1 MEIVAK
7 ISQKSIIEYNKEEIE
22 KELKVIEEKYTGLT
36 FTEEQLGEAKEE
48 RAKLNKLVKGLGD
61 YRKSIVKEAMTEI
74 EPFENF
80 MKEAEKRAKNLSE
93 SIDAQAKKFEENLKI
108 ERLAKVTEYLEALLE
123 EKPQYAEFKQ
133 QLAPSIDNAV
143 FINKG
148 SFTAKGEVGTKIIDY
163 IQTQLSQ
170 FDEIIAARKAQE
182 ELLQQKRDLI
192 ISQCKAMTE
201 MFELKLELSP
211 KQFAYLKDYELTA
224 ITTEIQRVAKEQS
237 EKEKQAIKKMEE
249 EATRKAQEELEK
261 ARIEEENK
269 KIQESKVEEEEQ
281 EEFEKDQKEL
291 ESMSFSEPKTVEIK
305 DSIQPPSKLFYG
317 VIEFEGIT
325 IAEATAFR
333 KFLDENNIK
342 FKTIKSEVK

>member
-108 ERLAKVTEYLEALLE
+108 ERLAKVTEYLENLLE
-123 EKPQYAEFKQ
+123 ENPQYSEFKQ
-133 QLAPSIDNAV
+133 QLAPSMDNAV
-143 FINKG
+143 FTNKG
-148 SFTAKGEVGTKIIDY
+148 SFNAKNEVGSKIIEF
-163 IQTQLSQ
+163 INTQLSQ
-170 FDEIIAARKAQE
+170 FDEILAARKAQE
-182 ELLQQKRDLI
+182 ELLQQKRELI
-192 ISQCKAMTE
+192 VSQCISVSE
-201 MFELKLELSP
+201 MLGLKMPLTA
-211 KQFAYLKDYELTA
+211 KQFAYLKDYDLSK
-224 ITTEIQRVAKEQS
+224 ITDEITRAGKEQA
-237 EKEKQAIKKMEE
+237 EKERIAIEKIQK
-249 EATRKAQEELEK
+249 EADEK
-261 ARIEEENK
+261 ARIEAEK
-269 KIQESKVEEEEQ
+269 KILEESKIEEVKESINNQSEP
-281 EEFEKDQKEL
+281 QKEVL
-291 ESMSFSEPKTVEIK
+291 EPELVQEPTQEVKN
-305 DSIQPPSKLFYG
+305 SQKLFYG
-317 VIEFEGIT
+317 VLEFEGIT

>member
-93 SIDAQAKKFEENLKI
+93 SIDSQAKKFEENLKI

-133 QLAPSIDNAV
+133 QLAPSMDNAV

-182 ELLQQKRDLI
+182 ELLQQKRELI
-192 ISQCKAMTE
+192 VSQCISVSE
-201 MFELKLELSP
+201 MLGLKMPLTA
-211 KQFAYLKDYELTA
+211 KQFAYLKDYDLSK
-224 ITTEIQRVAKEQS
+224 ITDEITRAGKEQA
-237 EKEKQAIKKMEE
+237 EKERIAIEKIQK
-249 EATRKAQEELEK
+249 EADEK
-261 ARIEEENK
+261 ARIEAEK
-269 KIQESKVEEEEQ
+269 KILDESKVEEAKIIEEKKEEVTKEIEKEQ
-281 EEFEKDQKEL
+281 EQEKEEVKHV
-291 ESMSFSEPKTVEIK
+291 KK
-305 DSIQPPSKLFYG
+305 FYG
-317 VIEFEGIT
+317 IIEFEGIS
-325 IAEATAFR
+325 IEEATAFR
-333 KFLDENNIK
+333 RFLDTNNIK
-342 FKTIKSEVK
+342 FKVNKSEVK

>member
-133 QLAPSIDNAV
+133 QLAPSMDNAV
-143 FINKG
+143 FTNKG
-148 SFTAKGEVGTKIIDY
+148 SFNAKNEVGSKIIEF
-163 IQTQLSQ
+163 INTQLSQ
-170 FDEIIAARKAQE
+170 FDEILAARKAQE
-182 ELLQQKRDLI
+182 ELLQQKRELI
-192 ISQCKAMTE
+192 VSQCKAMTE

-249 EATRKAQEELEK
+249 EATKKAQEELEK
-261 ARIEEENK
+261 ARLEEEAK
-269 KIQESKVEEEEQ
+269 KLKEKVQEEEE
-281 EEFEKDQKEL
+281 EEEEKNIKEL
-291 ESMSFSEPKTVEIK
+291 ENMRFSEPKNVEIK

-317 VIEFEGIT
+317 VIEFEGISL
-325 IAEATAFR
+325 AEATAFR

>member
-108 ERLAKVTEYLEALLE
+108 ERLAKVTEYLENLLE
-123 EKPQYAEFKQ
+123 ENPQYAEFKQ
-133 QLAPSIDNAV
+133 QLAPSMDNAI

-170 FDEIIAARKAQE
+170 FDEILAARKAQE
-182 ELLQQKRDLI
+182 ELLQQKRELI
-192 ISQCKAMTE
+192 VSQCISVSE
-201 MFELKLELSP
+201 MLGLKMPLTA
-211 KQFAYLKDYELTA
+211 KQFAYLKDYDLIK
-224 ITTEIQRVAKEQS
+224 ITDEITRAGKEQA
-237 EKEKQAIKKMEE
+237 EKERIAIEKIQK
-249 EATRKAQEELEK
+249 EADEK
-261 ARIEEENK
+261 ARIEAENK
-269 KIQESKVEEEEQ
+269 ILEESKVEDVKESIDNKSEP
-281 EEFEKDQKEL
+281 QKEVL
-291 ESMSFSEPKTVEIK
+291 EPELVQEPTQEVKN
-305 DSIQPPSKLFYG
+305 SQKLFYG
-317 VIEFEGIT
+317 VLEFEGIT

-342 FKTIKSEVK
+342 FKVNKSEVK

>member
-133 QLAPSIDNAV
+133 QLAPSMDNAV
-143 FINKG
+143 FTNKG
-148 SFTAKGEVGTKIIDY
+148 SFNAKNEVGSKIIDF
-163 IQTQLSQ
+163 INAQLSQ
-170 FDEIIAARKAQE
+170 FDEILAARKAQE
-182 ELLQQKRDLI
+182 ELLQQKRELI
-192 ISQCKAMTE
+192 VSQCVSVSE
-201 MFELKLELSP
+201 MLGLKMPLTA
-211 KQFAYLKDYELTA
+211 KQFAYLKDYDLSK
-224 ITTEIQRVAKEQS
+224 ITDEITRAGKEQA
-237 EKEKQAIKKMEE
+237 EKERIAIEKIQK
-249 EATRKAQEELEK
+249 EADEK
-261 ARIEEENK
+261 ARIEAENK
-269 KIQESKVEEEEQ
+269 ILEESKVE
-281 EEFEKDQKEL
+281 DVKE
-291 ESMSFSEPKTVEIK
+291 SIDNKSEPLKEVLTPTLVQETIREAKT
-305 DSIQPPSKLFYG
+305 SQKLFYG
-317 VIEFEGIT
+317 VLEFEGIT

>member
-133 QLAPSIDNAV
+133 QLAPSMDNAV

-170 FDEIIAARKAQE
+170 FDEILAARKAQD
-182 ELLQQKRDLI
+182 ELLQQKRELI
-192 ISQCKAMTE
+192 VSQCISVSE
-201 MFELKLELSP
+201 MLGLKMPLTA
-211 KQFAYLKDYELTA
+211 KQFAYLKDYDLSN
-224 ITTEIQRVAKEQS
+224 ITDEITRAGKEQA
-237 EKEKQAIKKMEE
+237 EKEKIAIEKIQK
-249 EATRKAQEELEK
+249 EADEK
-261 ARIEEENK
+261 ARIEAEK
-269 KIQESKVEEEEQ
+269 KILEESKIEEVKESFNNQSEP
-281 EEFEKDQKEL
+281 QKEVL
-291 ESMSFSEPKTVEIK
+291 ETELVQEPTQEVKNY
-305 DSIQPPSKLFYG
+305 QKLFYG
-317 VIEFEGIT
+317 VIEFEGIS
-325 IAEATAFR
+325 IEEATAFR

>member
-61 YRKSIVKEAMTEI
+61 YRKSILKEAMTEI

-93 SIDAQAKKFEENLKI
+93 SIDAQAKKFEENLKV
-108 ERLAKVTEYLEALLE
+108 ERLAKVTEYLENLLE
-123 EKPQYAEFKQ
+123 ENPQYSEFKQ
-133 QLAPSIDNAV
+133 QLAPSMDNAV

-170 FDEIIAARKAQE
+170 FDEILAARKAQE
-182 ELLQQKRDLI
+182 ELLQQKRELI

-224 ITTEIQRVAKEQS
+224 ITTEIQRVSKEQS

-261 ARIEEENK
+261 ARLEEENK
-269 KIQESKVEEEEQ
+269 KIQESKVEEVKELISSQSEP
-281 EEFEKDQKEL
+281 QKEVL
-291 ESMSFSEPKTVEIK
+291 EPELVEEPTQEVK
-305 DSIQPPSKLFYG
+305 SSQKLFYG
-317 VIEFEGIT
+317 VIEFEGIS
-325 IAEATAFR
+325 IEEATAFR
-333 KFLDENNIK
+333 KFLDTNKIK
-342 FKTIKSEVK
+342 FKVNKSEVK

>member
-133 QLAPSIDNAV
+133 QLAPSMDNAV
-143 FINKG
+143 FTNKG
-148 SFTAKGEVGTKIIDY
+148 SFNAKNEVGSKIIDF
-163 IQTQLSQ
+163 INAQLSQ
-170 FDEIIAARKAQE
+170 FDEILAARKAQE
-182 ELLQQKRDLI
+182 ELLQQKRELI
-192 ISQCKAMTE
+192 VSQCVSVSE
-201 MFELKLELSP
+201 MLGLKMPLTA
-211 KQFAYLKDYELTA
+211 KQFAYLKDYDLSK
-224 ITTEIQRVAKEQS
+224 ITDEITRAGKEQA
-237 EKEKQAIKKMEE
+237 EKERIAIEKIQK
-249 EATRKAQEELEK
+249 EADEK
-261 ARIEEENK
+261 ARIEAENK
-269 KIQESKVEEEEQ
+269 ILEESKVE
-281 EEFEKDQKEL
+281 DVKE
-291 ESMSFSEPKTVEIK
+291 SIDNKSEPLKEVLTPTLVQETIREAKT
-305 DSIQPPSKLFYG
+305 SQKLFYG
-317 VIEFEGIT
+317 VLEFEGIT

-342 FKTIKSEVK
+342 FKVNKSEVK

>member
-133 QLAPSIDNAV
+133 QLAPSMDNAV

-163 IQTQLSQ
+163 IQTQLLQ
-170 FDEIIAARKAQE
+170 FDEILAARKAQE
-182 ELLQQKRDLI
+182 ELLQQKRELI
-192 ISQCKAMTE
+192 ISQCESISKLL
-201 MFELKLELSP
+201 ELKMPLSP
-211 KQFAYLKDYELTA
+211 KQFAYLKDYDLTK
-224 ITTEIQRVAKEQS
+224 ITDEITRAGKEQS
-237 EKEKQAIKKMEE
+237 EKERIAIEKIQK
-249 EATRKAQEELEK
+249 EADEK
-261 ARIEEENK
+261 ARIEAEK
-269 KIQESKVEEEEQ
+269 KILDESKVEEAKIIEEKKEEVTKEIEKAQ
-281 EEFEKDQKEL
+281 EKE
-291 ESMSFSEPKTVEIK
+291 EVKHVK
-305 DSIQPPSKLFYG
+305 KFYG
-317 VIEFEGIT
+317 IIEFEGIS
-325 IAEATAFR
+325 IEEATAFR
-333 KFLDENNIK
+333 RFLDTNNIK
-342 FKTIKSEVK
+342 FKVNKSEVK

>member
-74 EPFENF
+74 EPFEIF

-133 QLAPSIDNAV
+133 QLAPSMDNAV
-143 FINKG
+143 FTNKG
-148 SFTAKGEVGTKIIDY
+148 SFNAKNEVGSKIIEF
-163 IQTQLSQ
+163 INTQLSQ
-170 FDEIIAARKAQE
+170 FDEILAARKAQE
-182 ELLQQKRDLI
+182 ELLQQKRELI
-192 ISQCKAMTE
+192 VSQCISVSE
-201 MFELKLELSP
+201 MLGLKMPLTA
-211 KQFAYLKDYELTA
+211 KQFAYLKDYDLSK
-224 ITTEIQRVAKEQS
+224 ITDEITRAGKEQA
-237 EKEKQAIKKMEE
+237 EKERIAIEKIQK
-249 EATRKAQEELEK
+249 EADEK
-261 ARIEEENK
+261 ARIEAENK
-269 KIQESKVEEEEQ
+269 ILEESKVE
-281 EEFEKDQKEL
+281 DVKE
-291 ESMSFSEPKTVEIK
+291 SIDNKSEPLKEVLTTTLVQETIQEVKT
-305 DSIQPPSKLFYG
+305 SQKLFYG

-333 KFLDENNIK
+333 KFLDSNSIK

>member
-133 QLAPSIDNAV
+133 QLAPSMDNAV

-170 FDEIIAARKAQE
+170 FDEILAARKAQD
-182 ELLQQKRDLI
+182 ELLQQKRELI
-192 ISQCKAMTE
+192 VSQCISVSE
-201 MFELKLELSP
+201 MLGLKMPLTA
-211 KQFAYLKDYELTA
+211 KQFAYLKDYDLSK
-224 ITTEIQRVAKEQS
+224 ITDEITRAGKEQA
-237 EKEKQAIKKMEE
+237 EKERIAIEKIQK
-249 EATRKAQEELEK
+249 EADEK
-261 ARIEEENK
+261 ARIEAENK
-269 KIQESKVEEEEQ
+269 ILEESKVEDVKESINNQSEP
-281 EEFEKDQKEL
+281 QKEVL
-291 ESMSFSEPKTVEIK
+291 TPTLVQETIQEVKT
-305 DSIQPPSKLFYG
+305 SQKLFYG
-317 VIEFEGIT
+317 VIEFEGIS
-325 IAEATAFR
+325 IEEATAFR

-342 FKTIKSEVK
+342 FKVNKSEVK

>member
-108 ERLAKVTEYLEALLE
+108 ERLAKVTEYLENLLE
-123 EKPQYAEFKQ
+123 ENPQYAEFKQ
-133 QLAPSIDNAV
+133 QLAPSMDNAV

-148 SFTAKGEVGTKIIDY
+148 SFNAKNEVGSKIIEF
-163 IQTQLSQ
+163 INAQLSQ

-182 ELLQQKRDLI
+182 ELLQQKRELI
-192 ISQCKAMTE
+192 VSQCVSVSE
-201 MFELKLELSP
+201 MLGLKMPLTA
-211 KQFAYLKDYELTA
+211 KQFAYLKDYDLSK
-224 ITTEIQRVAKEQS
+224 ITDEITRAGKEQA
-237 EKEKQAIKKMEE
+237 EKERIAIEKIQK
-249 EATRKAQEELEK
+249 EADEK
-261 ARIEEENK
+261 ARIEAEK
-269 KIQESKVEEEEQ
+269 KILEESKIEEVKESINNQSEP
-281 EEFEKDQKEL
+281 QKEVL
-291 ESMSFSEPKTVEIK
+291 DVEIVQEPIK
-305 DSIQPPSKLFYG
+305 EVKTSQKLFYG
-317 VIEFEGIT
+317 VLEFEGIT
-325 IAEATAFR
+325 ISEATAFR
-333 KFLDENNIK
+333 KFLDENGIK

>member
-108 ERLAKVTEYLEALLE
+108 ERLAKVTEYLESLLE
-123 EKPQYAEFKQ
+123 ENPKYKEFKQ
-133 QLAPSIDNAV
+133 QLAPSLDNAI
-143 FINKG
+143 FTNKG
-148 SFTAKGEVGTKIIDY
+148 SFTAKNEVGSKIIDY
-163 IQTQLSQ
+163 INTQLVQ
-170 FDEIIAARKAQE
+170 FDEILKAREEQE
-182 ELLQQKRDLI
+182 KILQQKRELI
-192 ISQCKAMTE
+192 VSQCKAMTE
-201 MFELKLELSP
+201 MFELKIELSP
-211 KQFAYLKDYELTA
+211 KQFAYLKDYDLTA

-237 EKEKQAIKKMEE
+237 DKEKEAIEKIRKEE
-249 EATRKAQEELEK
+249 EEK
-261 ARIEEENK
+261 AILEAER
-269 KIQESKVEEEEQ
+269 KILEESKVEETKEHVYSQPEP
-281 EEFEKDQKEL
+281 QKEIL
-291 ESMSFSEPKTVEIK
+291 ELKSVQEHTQEVKSS
-305 DSIQPPSKLFYG
+305 QKLFYG
-317 VIEFEGIT
+317 VIEFEGIA
-325 IAEATAFR
+325 ISEATAFR
-333 KFLDENNIK
+333 RFLDTNKIK
-342 FKTIKSEVK
+342 FKVNKSEVK

>member
-93 SIDAQAKKFEENLKI
+93 SIDTQAKKFEENLKI
-108 ERLAKVTEYLEALLE
+108 ERLSKVSEYLENLLE

-133 QLAPSIDNAV
+133 QLAPSMDNAV

-182 ELLQQKRDLI
+182 ELLQQKRELI
-192 ISQCKAMTE
+192 VSQCISVSE
-201 MFELKLELSP
+201 MLGLKMPLTA
-211 KQFAYLKDYELTA
+211 KQFAYLKDYDLTK
-224 ITTEIQRVAKEQS
+224 ITDEITRAGKEQS
-237 EKEKQAIKKMEE
+237 EKERIAIEKIQK
-249 EATRKAQEELEK
+249 EADEK
-261 ARIEEENK
+261 ARIEAEK
-269 KIQESKVEEEEQ
+269 KILDESKVEEAKIIEEKKEEVTKEIEKEQ
-281 EEFEKDQKEL
+281 EKEEVKHL
-291 ESMSFSEPKTVEIK
+291 KK
-305 DSIQPPSKLFYG
+305 FYG
-317 VIEFEGIT
+317 IIEFEGIS
-325 IAEATAFR
+325 IEEATAFR
-333 KFLDENNIK
+333 RFLDTNNIK
-342 FKTIKSEVK
+342 FKVNKSEVK

>member
-7 ISQKSIIEYNKEEIE
+7 ISQKSIIDYNKEEIE

-61 YRKSIVKEAMTEI
+61 YRKSIVKEAITEI

-133 QLAPSIDNAV
+133 QLAPSMDNAV

-148 SFTAKGEVGTKIIDY
+148 SFIAKGEVGTKIIDY

-170 FDEIIAARKAQE
+170 FDEILAARKAQD
-182 ELLQQKRDLI
+182 ELLQQKRELI
-192 ISQCKAMTE
+192 VSQCISVSE
-201 MFELKLELSP
+201 MLGLKMPLTA
-211 KQFAYLKDYELTA
+211 KQFAYLKDYDLSK
-224 ITTEIQRVAKEQS
+224 ITDEITRAGKEQA
-237 EKEKQAIKKMEE
+237 EKERIAIEKIQK
-249 EATRKAQEELEK
+249 EADEK
-261 ARIEEENK
+261 ARIEAENK
-269 KIQESKVEEEEQ
+269 ILEESKVEEVKESINNQSEP
-281 EEFEKDQKEL
+281 QKEVL
-291 ESMSFSEPKTVEIK
+291 EPELVQEPTQEVKN
-305 DSIQPPSKLFYG
+305 SQKLFYG
-317 VIEFEGIT
+317 VLEFEGIT

-342 FKTIKSEVK
+342 FKVNKSEVK

>member
-133 QLAPSIDNAV
+133 QLAPSMDNAV

-170 FDEIIAARKAQE
+170 FDEILAARKAQE
-182 ELLQQKRDLI
+182 ELLQQKRELI
-192 ISQCKAMTE
+192 VSQCISVSE
-201 MFELKLELSP
+201 MLGLKMPLTA
-211 KQFAYLKDYELTA
+211 KQFAYLKDYDLSK
-224 ITTEIQRVAKEQS
+224 ITDEITRAGKEQS
-237 EKEKQAIKKMEE
+237 EKERIAIEKIQK
-249 EATRKAQEELEK
+249 EADEK
-261 ARIEEENK
+261 ARIEAEK
-269 KIQESKVEEEEQ
+269 KILEESKVEDVKESINNQSEP
-281 EEFEKDQKEL
+281 QKEVL
-291 ESMSFSEPKTVEIK
+291 DVEIVQEPTQEIK
-305 DSIQPPSKLFYG
+305 TTQKLFYG
-317 VIEFEGIT
+317 VIEFEGIS
-325 IAEATAFR
+325 IEEATSFR
-333 KFLDENNIK
+333 RFLDTNKIK
-342 FKTIKSEVK
+342 FKVNKSEVK

>member
-108 ERLAKVTEYLEALLE
+108 ERLAKVTEYLENLLE

-133 QLAPSIDNAV
+133 QLAPSMDNAV
-143 FINKG
+143 FTNKG
-148 SFTAKGEVGTKIIDY
+148 SFNAKNEVGIKIIEF
-163 IQTQLSQ
+163 INSQLLQ

-182 ELLQQKRDLI
+182 ELLQQKRELI
-192 ISQCKAMTE
+192 VSQCISVSE
-201 MFELKLELSP
+201 MLGLKMPLTA
-211 KQFAYLKDYELTA
+211 KQFAYLKDYDLSK
-224 ITTEIQRVAKEQS
+224 ITDEITRAGKEQA
-237 EKEKQAIKKMEE
+237 EKERIAIEKIQK
-249 EATRKAQEELEK
+249 EADEK
-261 ARIEEENK
+261 ARIEAEK
-269 KIQESKVEEEEQ
+269 KILEESKIEEVKESINNQSEPQKEVLDVEIVQEST
-281 EEFEKDQKEL
+281 KEV
-291 ESMSFSEPKTVEIK
+291 KT
-305 DSIQPPSKLFYG
+305 SQKLFYG
-317 VIEFEGIT
+317 VIEFEGIS
-325 IAEATAFR
+325 IEEATAFR
-333 KFLDENNIK
+333 RFLDTNNIK

>member
-133 QLAPSIDNAV
+133 QLAPSMDNAV

-182 ELLQQKRDLI
+182 ELLQQKRELI
-192 ISQCKAMTE
+192 VSQCISVSE
-201 MFELKLELSP
+201 MLGLKMPLTA
-211 KQFAYLKDYELTA
+211 KQFAYLKDYDLSE
-224 ITTEIQRVAKEQS
+224 ITGEIQRAGKEQS
-237 EKEKQAIKKMEE
+237 EKERIAIEKIQK
-249 EATRKAQEELEK
+249 EADEK
-261 ARIEEENK
+261 ARIEAEK
-269 KIQESKVEEEEQ
+269 KILDESKVEEAKIIEEKKEEVTKEIEKEQ
-281 EEFEKDQKEL
+281 EKE
-291 ESMSFSEPKTVEIK
+291 EVKHVK
-305 DSIQPPSKLFYG
+305 KFYG
-317 VIEFEGIT
+317 IIEFEGIS
-325 IAEATAFR
+325 IEEATAFR
-333 KFLDENNIK
+333 RFLDTNNIK
-342 FKTIKSEVK
+342 FKVNKSEVK

>member
-133 QLAPSIDNAV
+133 QLAPSMDNAV
-143 FINKG
+143 FTNKG

-170 FDEIIAARKAQE
+170 FDEILAARKAQE
-182 ELLQQKRDLI
+182 ELLQQKRELI
-192 ISQCKAMTE
+192 VSQCISVSE
-201 MFELKLELSP
+201 MLGLKMPLTA
-211 KQFAYLKDYELTA
+211 KQFAYLKDYDLSK
-224 ITTEIQRVAKEQS
+224 ITDEITRAGKEQA
-237 EKEKQAIKKMEE
+237 EKERIAIEKIQK
-249 EATRKAQEELEK
+249 EADEK
-261 ARIEEENK
+261 ARIEAEK
-269 KIQESKVEEEEQ
+269 KILEESKVE
-281 EEFEKDQKEL
+281 DVKE
-291 ESMSFSEPKTVEIK
+291 SIDNKSEPLKEVLTTTLVQETIQEVKT
-305 DSIQPPSKLFYG
+305 SQKLFYG
-317 VIEFEGIT
+317 VLEFEGIT

-342 FKTIKSEVK
+342 FKVNKSEVK

>member
-108 ERLAKVTEYLEALLE
+108 ERLAKVTEYLENLLE
-123 EKPQYAEFKQ
+123 ENPQYSEFKQ
-133 QLAPSIDNAV
+133 QLAPSMDNAV
-143 FINKG
+143 FTNKG
-148 SFTAKGEVGTKIIDY
+148 SFNAKNEVGSKIIEF
-163 IQTQLSQ
+163 INTQLSQ
-170 FDEIIAARKAQE
+170 FDEILAARKAQE
-182 ELLQQKRDLI
+182 ELLQQKRELI
-192 ISQCKAMTE
+192 VSQCISVSE
-201 MFELKLELSP
+201 MPGLKMPLTA
-211 KQFAYLKDYELTA
+211 KQFAYLKDYDLSK
-224 ITTEIQRVAKEQS
+224 ITDEITRAGKEQA
-237 EKEKQAIKKMEE
+237 EKERIAIEKIQK
-249 EATRKAQEELEK
+249 EADEK
-261 ARIEEENK
+261 ARIEAEK
-269 KIQESKVEEEEQ
+269 KILEESKIEEVKESINNQSEP
-281 EEFEKDQKEL
+281 QKEVL
-291 ESMSFSEPKTVEIK
+291 EPELVQEPTQEVKN
-305 DSIQPPSKLFYG
+305 SQKLFYG
-317 VIEFEGIT
+317 VLEFEGIT

-342 FKTIKSEVK
+342 FKVNKSEVK

>member
-123 EKPQYAEFKQ
+123 ENPQYAEFKQ
-133 QLAPSIDNAV
+133 QLAPSMDNAV

-170 FDEIIAARKAQE
+170 FDEILAARKAQE
-182 ELLQQKRDLI
+182 ELLQQKRELI
-192 ISQCKAMTE
+192 VSQCVSVSE
-201 MFELKLELSP
+201 MLGLKMPLTA
-211 KQFAYLKDYELTA
+211 KQFAYLKDYDLSK
-224 ITTEIQRVAKEQS
+224 ITDEITRAGKEQA
-237 EKEKQAIKKMEE
+237 EKERIAIEKIQK
-249 EATRKAQEELEK
+249 EADEK
-261 ARIEEENK
+261 ARIEAEK
-269 KIQESKVEEEEQ
+269 KILEESKVEEVKESINNQSEP
-281 EEFEKDQKEL
+281 QKEVL
-291 ESMSFSEPKTVEIK
+291 DVEIVQEPTQEIK
-305 DSIQPPSKLFYG
+305 TTQKLFYG
-317 VIEFEGIT
+317 VLEFEGIS
-325 IAEATAFR
+325 IEEATSFR
-333 KFLDENNIK
+333 RFLDTNKIK
-342 FKTIKSEVK
+342 FKVNKSEVK